1 MTGMDEMSPE
11 YRMTPSMRDTQ
22 EFCLQNGSDEYS
34 QITVE
39 VYVEGSQDVKF
50 YESWVDNSKLDE
62 GLDNLS
68 IVVKTINDVDDDEED
83 LETPENAIGNC
94 VRVREFAKLNE
105 NYIRKIW
112 ISDRDLMTDEDL
124 KSYSQSNLFFTDFP
138 AIESYGF
145 LPEVLS
151 RVNKYMYKSRL
162 KALDACFDFVRDYL
176 RGVYFYRCNLQLVE
190 NPPKVKVWR
199 NGTLDK
205 LEEYVKMNTENQSI
219 DDFIEFASGVI
230 PEEIVEKMSSVN
242 VYNLDPRTYA
252 YGHDIAPAIK
262 RFIAFEEKS
271 LEGKA
276 KGIKDIESS
285 ILENYIDGKFYT
297 RDCLF
302 TQLGERIKY
311 VHNELKVKN

>member
-1 MTGMDEMSPE
+1 MSPE

-50 YESWVDNSKLDE
+50 YEAWVNDSKLDVR
-62 GLDNLS
+62 LNNLS

-83 LETPENAIGNC
+83 LESPENAVGNC
-94 VRVREFAKLNE
+94 VRVREFAKLNQ

-112 ISDRDLMTDEDL
+112 ISDRDLMTDKDL

-145 LPEVLS
+145 LPNVLS
-151 RVNKYMYKSRL
+151 RVNKDMYKSG
-162 KALDACFDFVRDYL
+162 LDALEICFDFLRDYL
-176 RGVYFYRCNLQLVE
+176 RGIYFYRCNLRFVE

-199 NGTLDK
+199 NAVLDK
-205 LEEYVKMNTENQSI
+205 LEEYIKKDGENQSI
-219 DDFIEFASGVI
+219 DDFIKFASEII
-230 PEEIVEKMSSVN
+230 PEEIAGKMEPATDDR
-242 VYNLDPRTYA
+242 LDSRTYA

-262 RFIAFEEKS
+262 RFIIFEERS
-271 LEGKA
+271 LGVRAA
-276 KGIKDIESS
+276 KTIKEIESC
-285 ILENYIDGKFYT
+285 ILESYIKEKMYT
-297 RDCLF
+297 QDHLF
-302 TQLGERIKY
+302 IELEDRIKY
-311 VHNELKVKN
+311 VYNELQIKY

>member
-124 KSYSQSNLFFTDFP
+124 KSYSQSNLFFTVMDFC
-138 AIESYGF
+138 
-145 LPEVLS
+145 
-151 RVNKYMYKSRL
+151 L
-162 KALDACFDFVRDYL
+162 KF
-176 RGVYFYRCNLQLVE
+176 
-190 NPPKVKVWR
+190 
-199 NGTLDK
+199 
-205 LEEYVKMNTENQSI
+205 
-219 DDFIEFASGVI
+219 
-230 PEEIVEKMSSVN
+230 
-242 VYNLDPRTYA
+242 
-252 YGHDIAPAIK
+252 
-262 RFIAFEEKS
+262 
-271 LEGKA
+271 
-276 KGIKDIESS
+276 
-285 ILENYIDGKFYT
+285 
-297 RDCLF
+297 
-302 TQLGERIKY
+302 
-311 VHNELKVKN
+311 